1 MPKTLRIGDVVIL
14 SEDESNRV
22 NWWMGMTVFNARD
35 GVVRTVKP
43 RAGKS
48 FFEKPVHFLYQ

>member
-14 SEDESNRV
+14 SEDESSRV
-22 NWWMGMTVFNARD
+22 KWWMGMTAFNALD

-43 RAGKS
+43 CAGKS
-48 FFEKPVHFLYQ
+48 FFERPVQFLYQ